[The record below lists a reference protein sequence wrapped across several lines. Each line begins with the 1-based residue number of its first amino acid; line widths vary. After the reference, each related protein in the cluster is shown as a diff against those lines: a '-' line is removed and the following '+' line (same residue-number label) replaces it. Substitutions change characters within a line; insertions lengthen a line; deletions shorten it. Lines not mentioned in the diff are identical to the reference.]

1 MLRHADWLCVIDGG
15 SGGEA
20 SSGEDPREAEIVS
33 RFELPKDG
41 KGEVRAR
48 PVVYGG
54 RLYIRH
60 DQIIYVYDV
69 RAK

>member
-1 MLRHADWLCVIDGG
+1 MTFAEGMFYVVSDRSEVALVKPNPKRL
-15 SGGEA
+15 
-20 SSGEDPREAEIVS
+20 EIVS
-33 RFELPKDG
+33 RFELPTDG

-48 PVVYGG
+48 PVVCGG

-60 DQIIYVYDV
+60 DQIIYAYDV